1 MAEWHIPPDY
11 IMANW
16 TYELFCLMCEKLA
29 DRKKRE
35 LEAIE
40 GRGRSRGNVSDSELF
55 TKANKII
62 KVVKK

>member
-1 MAEWHIPPDY
+1 
-11 IMANW
+11 MANW